1 MVQEEPWDIR
11 RRDNR
16 EMCFGNL
23 REYLQVGRNF
33 SIVRK
38 EDWSSEEYEMREDI
52 PEEYDKLYVYGIDL
66 EDNFGEISIP
76 RNRRCPDSYLTKR
89 MVIVLSETPRGD
101 TKQKGS
107 RTTKKRTCG
116 SCRMADTVYWKV
128 NTGQRTLFATE
139 GEEFITWERI
149 RREPESLLQ
158 AEKETSV

>member
-107 RTTKKRTCG
+107 RTGR
-116 SCRMADTVYWKV
+116 SIE
-128 NTGQRTLFATE
+128 N
-139 GEEFITWERI
+139 
-149 RREPESLLQ
+149 S
-158 AEKETSV
+158 

>member
-107 RTTKKRTCG
+107 RTTKKRT
-116 SCRMADTVYWKV
+116 
-128 NTGQRTLFATE
+128 
-139 GEEFITWERI
+139 
-149 RREPESLLQ
+149 
-158 AEKETSV
+158 